1 MKTPESD
8 VKRILVV
15 EDEPVI
21 CALCQRVLTGE
32 GFEVDIAANGK
43 MAEAMIEEQK
53 YQIFLFDIRMP
64 VMTGKDL
71 YQWLE
76 EQHPLLIGRV
86 IFTTGSVISEDTQL
100 FMKQTGRPYLPKPF
114 TAAELLAIV
123 NESLKTIGK

>member
-15 EDEPVI
+15 EDEPAI

-32 GFEVDIAANGK
+32 GFEVNIAADGK
-43 MAEAMIEEQK
+43 IAQDMIEEQK
-53 YQIFLFDIRMP
+53 YQLFLFDIRMP

-76 EQHPLLIGRV
+76 EKHLQLIGRV
-86 IFTTGSVISEDTQL
+86 IFSTGSVISGDTQI

-114 TAAELLAIV
+114 TAAELISIVKETLKAIG
-123 NESLKTIGK
+123 N